1 MFCTR
6 CGTEHPET
14 ANFCMNCGTPF
25 RGAAAVAPAPTP
37 RPTQFEFRDLT
48 IPLEAS
54 SRVFLEYPEEARQR
68 FREFMKEHLDREA
81 GEGWEPAE
89 PTDFDSL
96 KAAGR
101 IEEMRHRRFG
111 HLTVYN
117 SVTVRLKRTAPA

>member
-1 MFCTR
+1 MFCPR

-25 RGAAAVAPAPTP
+25 RGAGAAGSAAPS
-37 RPTQFEFRDLT
+37 RHVQYESRDLV
-48 IPLEAS
+48 IPFEAS
-54 SRVFLEYPEEARQR
+54 SRVFIEFPEDARQR

-101 IEEMRHRRFG
+101 IAEMRHRRFG

-117 SVTVRLKRTAPA
+117 SITVRLRRPLEG

>member
-1 MFCTR
+1 MFCAR
-6 CGTEHPET
+6 CGTEHPDT
-14 ANFCMNCGTPF
+14 ANFCMNCGIPF
-25 RGAAAVAPAPTP
+25 RGAGALAAGP
-37 RPTQFEFRDLT
+37 RPTQWEYRELT

-54 SRVFLEYPEEARQR
+54 SRVFIEYPEEARQR
-68 FREFMKEHLDREA
+68 FVEFMKEHLDRAA

-101 IEEMRHRRFG
+101 IEEIRHRRFG

-117 SVTVRLKRTAPA
+117 SVTVRLKRPVPT

>member
-1 MFCTR
+1 
-6 CGTEHPET
+6 
-14 ANFCMNCGTPF
+14 MNCGIPF
-25 RGAAAVAPAPTP
+25 RGTGALAAGP
-37 RPTQFEFRDLT
+37 RPTQWEYRELT

-54 SRVFLEYPEEARQR
+54 SRVFIEYPEEARQR
-68 FREFMKEHLDREA
+68 FVEFMKEHLDRTA

-101 IEEMRHRRFG
+101 IEEIRHRRFG

-117 SVTVRLKRTAPA
+117 SVTVRLKREISA